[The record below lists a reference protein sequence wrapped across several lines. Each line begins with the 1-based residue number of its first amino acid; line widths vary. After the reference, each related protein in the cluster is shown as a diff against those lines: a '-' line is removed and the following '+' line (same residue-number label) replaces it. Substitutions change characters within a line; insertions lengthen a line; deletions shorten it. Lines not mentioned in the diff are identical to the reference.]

1 MTTTTDTTTTHQN
14 QQQKPQTSKQARR
27 GSKEDAAAAT
37 SSSSSDNNKQQ
48 QPAQIEYRTSREELE
63 RDLNAQLSQFV
74 YMSSNGG
81 DSKEL
86 AEKLT
91 DVGLAFRALAKH
103 RSELR
108 YMQKALEM
116 RKRILDGDQ
125 MEIADSLLN
134 LGIAYAHN
142 GEPKYEL
149 RYKLEA
155 LRMYKRLK
163 DDEDHVSLAEALYQV
178 GLAYRYLF
186 MLFLVWFRDNLAIL
200 NGLMTVFF
208 KKIKFFSTKN
218 VLFDFNNVFNRI

>member
-1 MTTTTDTTTTHQN
+1 MTTTTDTHQN
-14 QQQKPQTSKQARR
+14 QQTQQQKPQTSKQARR
-27 GSKEDAAAAT
+27 GSKEDAAATTA
-37 SSSSSDNNKQQ
+37 SDNKQ

-163 DDEDHVSLAEALYQV
+163 DDEDHVSVAEALYQV

-186 MLFLVWFRDNLAIL
+186 MLF
-200 NGLMTVFF
+200 
-208 KKIKFFSTKN
+208 
-218 VLFDFNNVFNRI
+218 